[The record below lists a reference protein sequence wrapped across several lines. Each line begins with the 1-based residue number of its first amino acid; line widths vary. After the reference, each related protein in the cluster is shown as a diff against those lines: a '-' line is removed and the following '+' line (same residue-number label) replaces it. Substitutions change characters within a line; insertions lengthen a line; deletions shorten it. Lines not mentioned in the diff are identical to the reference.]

1 MFVNDKKGGF
11 SEHAMDPMLVA
22 SKQSHGVV
30 TLDANMDGWAVV
42 DWWIWTRVCGGEGS
56 Y

>member
-11 SEHAMDPMLVA
+11 SEYAMDPVLVA

-30 TLDANMDGWAVV
+30 TLDANMDGWPVRLLGHPV
-42 DWWIWTRVCGGEGS
+42 LYTHGC